1 MSEPIKVSAMA
12 RIYARAI
19 IADLREFDMIKEDL
33 KPQVSQALSELG
45 YDENGVKLEES
56 TEELAGE

>member
-19 IADLREFDMIKEDL
+19 ISDLREFDLIKEDL
-33 KPQVSQALSELG
+33 KPQVSQALADLG
-45 YDENGVKLEES
+45 YDEDGNKLETS
-56 TEELAGE
+56 TEELVGE